1 MKYQTH
7 KISDYKALVFD
18 ETKALVNIVYWCNTT
33 LKDAQNNANNLFF
46 PMYLLNEKT
55 NKYTWKIKKIT

>member
-1 MKYQTH
+1 MIK
-7 KISDYKALVFD
+7 KSDYKALVFD

-33 LKDAQNNANNLFF
+33 LKDAQNSANNLFF